1 MIFSF
6 HVASDRELNF
16 TLKNADI
23 FCFFSLKNNIFIPES
38 EWSLAVSASLR
49 MKKNILILESFTN
62 EALAINDRQRIIG
75 GPDFLWMA
83 PHALSV
89 FNKAVHENSGSY
101 TLIKS
106 CLLNSNYK

>member
-6 HVASDRELNF
+6 KFSAERELNF
-16 TLKNADI
+16 SLKHTDI
-23 FCFFSLKNNIFIPES
+23 FCFFSVRNHIFVPEV

-49 MKKNILILESFTN
+49 MKKNILILEALTN
-62 EALAINDRQRIIG
+62 EAPVINERQRIIA

-89 FNKAVHENSGSY
+89 LNKAVHENSGSY
-101 TLIKS
+101 ALVKS
-106 CLLNSNYK
+106 CLLKSK

>member
-6 HVASDRELNF
+6 RVSPEKELNF
-16 TLKNADI
+16 SLKNTDI
-23 FCFFSLKNNIFIPES
+23 FCFFSVKNNIFIPEP
-38 EWSLAVSASLR
+38 EWNLAVSASLR
-49 MKKNILILESFTN
+49 LKKNILILESYM
-62 EALAINDRQRIIG
+62 ADVPAINDRQRIIG

-89 FNKAVHENSGSY
+89 FNKAVHDNSGSY

-106 CLLNSNYK
+106 CLLNPNYK

>member
-6 HVASDRELNF
+6 HVASERELNF
-16 TLKNADI
+16 SLKNTDI
-23 FCFFSLKNNIFIPES
+23 FCFFSVKNNIFIPES
-38 EWSLAVSASLR
+38 DWSLAVSASLR

-75 GPDFLWMA
+75 GTDFLWMA

-89 FNKAVHENSGSY
+89 FNKAVYENSGSY
-101 TLIKS
+101 VHVKS
-106 CLLNSNYK
+106 CLLNPNYK